1 MNSEKIKT
9 KGGDKKMKRKTI
21 VGLIV
26 IVAIVA
32 AVIFAGCVEESQDQ
46 KWRES
51 SAKNAILVGD
61 NLKKMEAASANEDY
75 EMWALAAKYLYEDA
89 QYALDDSTQY
99 SVSSKYEDAKYEYEK
114 AMNDYK
120 LAGQYS
126 ITGIDK
132 IQHGFVEEGNV
143 DIKLASDY
151 IESGNNH
158 LQKATDLLK
167 KA

>member
-1 MNSEKIKT
+1 
-9 KGGDKKMKRKTI
+9 MKRKNL
-21 VGLIV
+21 VGLIA
-26 IVAIVA
+26 IIAIIVA
-32 AVIFAGCVEESQDQ
+32 AMLAGCLDESQD
-46 KWRES
+46 KEWLKS
-51 SAKNAILVGD
+51 SEENVILVGD
-61 NLKKMEAASANEDY
+61 DLEKMRIASTNEDY
-75 EMWALAAKYLYEDA
+75 EMWALAAKYLYDDT
-89 QYALDDSTQY
+89 QYALDESNTY

-132 IQHGFVEEGNV
+132 IQHGFVEEGNA

-167 KA
+167 TA

>member
-1 MNSEKIKT
+1 
-9 KGGDKKMKRKTI
+9 MKRKNML
-21 VGLIV
+21 GLIA
-26 IVAIVA
+26 IVAIVT
-32 AVIFAGCVEESQDQ
+32 AVIFAGCVEESQD
-46 KWRES
+46 KEWLKS
-51 SAKNAILVGD
+51 SEKNVILVGD
-61 NLKKMEAASANEDY
+61 DLEKMRKASTNEDY
-75 EMWALAAKYLYEDA
+75 EMWALAAKYLYDDT
-89 QYALDDSTQY
+89 QYALDESNTY

-132 IQHGFVEEGNV
+132 IQHGFVEEGNA
-143 DIKLASDY
+143 DIKLASNY